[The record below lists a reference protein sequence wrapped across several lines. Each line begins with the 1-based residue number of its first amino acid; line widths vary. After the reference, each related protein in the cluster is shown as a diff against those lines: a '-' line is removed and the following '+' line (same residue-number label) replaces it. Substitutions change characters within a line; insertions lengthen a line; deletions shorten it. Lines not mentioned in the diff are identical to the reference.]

1 MGRHSCQHEPR
12 EWRAHTRRGVVA
24 FVATP
29 ALLASI
35 GSAVVVPRALAD
47 KKDPAPDAACQVIS
61 ADGTWRSPLTQTYR
75 ISSRFGERFHPID
88 KVNRLHAGVDLVSAP
103 QQKQVVAASN
113 GTVVRVGPYGGL
125 GNAVTIRHKGGI
137 TTTYGH
143 LAKIDTS
150 LQRGDKVS
158 GGQTLGLEGSTGE
171 ATGDHLHF
179 EVRINGVAT
188 DPIPFMRQHG
198 APLDGDVSTGTA
210 RTGKGGVV
218 TGTPL
223 PKPGMPRKHTL
234 KTQAMPIPQDVKRL
248 YVAAGE
254 AYDIPWT
261 LLAGIGMEETLHGR
275 VDATSYAGAKGL
287 MQFMPSTWALMGVD
301 GDGDGKADI
310 TNDADSAMS
319 AANYLTRSGVRKGA
333 DGVRRALFAYNHA
346 DWYVNDVLAYA
357 DQYAGGAGACVP
369 GGADGLSSMVDPAVE
384 PVLTWAQE
392 HVGDA
397 HQLGAVGPRTWDAS
411 SYTQHAY
418 HQIQVQMPRTAAQ
431 QRDWLAQGHGSR
443 VIPGREQPGDLIFT
457 DSYRG
462 PKVVGD
468 VAIVLNPVE
477 KSTLEAKDPASGV
490 ITGSYATT
498 EAQSHIFEI
507 WRPNRPEPKASVSKK
522 RSSSSSDERSS
533 TRSKRSRDDNRGD
546 DAQRDVKKRDTKS
559 TEPRSHDTQK
569 TSERRTRD

>member
-1 MGRHSCQHEPR
+1 M
-12 EWRAHTRRGVVA
+12 
-24 FVATP
+24 ATP
-29 ALLASI
+29 ALLASV
-35 GSAVVVPRALAD
+35 GSAVVIPRALAD
-47 KKDPAPDAACQVIS
+47 KKDSAPDTTCQVIS
-61 ADGTWRSPLTQTYR
+61 ADGTWRSPLTQTYA

-113 GTVVRVGPYGGL
+113 GVVVRVGAYGGL
-125 GNAVTIRHKGGI
+125 GTAVTIRHKGGI

-143 LAKIDTS
+143 LASIADG
-150 LQRGDKVS
+150 LRRGDKVS
-158 GGQTLGLEGSTGE
+158 GGQVLGLEGSSGK

-179 EVRINGVAT
+179 EVRVNGVAT

-198 APLDGDVSTGTA
+198 APLNGDVTGPGA
-210 RTGKGGVV
+210 GGKDGKGGVV

-223 PKPGMPRKHTL
+223 PKPGLPRKHTL
-234 KTQAMPIPQDVKRL
+234 KTQAMAIPQDVKRL
-248 YVAAGE
+248 YVAAGQ

-301 GDGDGKADI
+301 GDGDGRADI
-310 TNDADSAMS
+310 SNDADSAMS

-333 DGVRRALFAYNHA
+333 EGVRRALFAYNHA

-418 HQIQVQMPRTAAQ
+418 HQIDVQMPRTAAQ

-462 PKVVGD
+462 PNAVGD

-507 WRPNRPEPKASVSKK
+507 WRPNRPATQAEPKTATKTSK
-522 RSSSSSDERSS
+522 RHSSERHSSERRDRGSD
-533 TRSKRSRDDNRGD
+533 RSRD
-546 DAQRDVKKRDTKS
+546 QRDDKKS
-559 TEPRSHDTQK
+559 TEPRTHSSK
-569 TSERRTRD
+569 KSSEHRARRD